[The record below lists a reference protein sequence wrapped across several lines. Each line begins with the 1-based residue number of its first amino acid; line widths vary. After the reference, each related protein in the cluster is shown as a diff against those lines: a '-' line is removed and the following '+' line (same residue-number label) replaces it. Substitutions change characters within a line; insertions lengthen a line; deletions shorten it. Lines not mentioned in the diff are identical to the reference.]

1 MLKSTERFP
10 ISRINLV
17 LVSAFLLGAL
27 IAGAQGSW
35 QGAMFLGFLSLG
47 GLACALHARRSGS
60 RDVTRLNA
68 LEWRDERDRNLA
80 KSGFAVVGA
89 AALLMLVM
97 QFVVVLTL
105 ADADSPFV
113 LAATVQ
119 LTILSLAWSIANS
132 VVVRRG

>member
-1 MLKSTERFP
+1 MLKTTERFP
-10 ISRINLV
+10 ISTINLV

-27 IAGAQGSW
+27 TAGAQGSW
-35 QGAMFLGFLSLG
+35 PGAMFLGFG
-47 GLACALHARRSGS
+47 GLACALYARRSGS

-80 KSGFAVVGA
+80 RWGFAVVGA
-89 AALLMLVM
+89 AALLMLLM